1 MEFLEILPWVFTSLI
16 LIIGGIIF
24 WFRIINDY
32 LGLGDYLLYLAFPY
46 VYKGWSTAKKHH
58 EYQSE
63 KNHHAIIV
71 AHKRPSTKP
80 TAYADGVDLLINFF
94 KNKEPYKVY
103 HCSNSNDFKRVLE
116 NKKAMKLWIFGH
128 GSRHTLSFGKKD
140 RLYYCD
146 VRDYPA
152 KEYIAQFHCNDGMGK
167 SLADYLSPKNNF
179 VTNSKRD
186 VFQNRKDIKKIL
198 KEKRY

>member
-1 MEFLEILPWVFTSLI
+1 MGFLEILPWVFTILI
-16 LIIGGIIF
+16 LIGGVIF
-24 WFRIINDY
+24 WIRIIRDIKDY
-32 LGLGDYLLYLAFPY
+32 FLYLPPCLCY
-46 VYKGWSTAKKHH
+46 VYKGWTTAKKHP

-80 TAYADGVDLLINFF
+80 TAYADGVDLLIDSF

-103 HCSNSNDFKRVLE
+103 HCSNSYDFKRVLE
-116 NKKAMKLWIFGH
+116 NEKATKLWIFGH
-128 GSRHTLSFGKKD
+128 GTRHTLSFGKKD

-152 KEYIAQFHCNDGMGK
+152 KGYIAQFHCNDGMGK

>member
-1 MEFLEILPWVFTSLI
+1 MEFLEILPWVFMSLILMI

-24 WFRIINDY
+24 WIRIINDY

-46 VYKGWSTAKKHH
+46 VYKGWNAAKKHP

-71 AHKRPSTKP
+71 AHKRPLTKP

-103 HCSNSNDFKRVLE
+103 HCSNSNDFKRVLGNE
-116 NKKAMKLWIFGH
+116 KATKLWIFGH
-128 GSRHTLSFGKKD
+128 GTRHTLSFGKKD

-146 VRDYPA
+146 VRGYPA
-152 KEYIAQFHCNDGMGK
+152 KGYIAQFHCNDGMGK
-167 SLADYLSPKNNF
+167 SLRALLLSI
-179 VTNSKRD
+179 S
-186 VFQNRKDIKKIL
+186 
-198 KEKRY
+198 